1 MQETVLELKNYS
13 VSFDTP
19 DGEVQAVRNVDLT
32 VKKGEILCIVG
43 ESGCGKTVMCR
54 SVMKLLPPNA
64 HVKSGEISLCG
75 ENITAYK
82 RKKMEKLCGSKVS
95 MVFQD
100 PMLTLNPT
108 IPVGKQI
115 TEAIIKNQKVSRDEA
130 RKKAVEMLKLVG
142 IPDAEQRYGLQP
154 HFFSGGMR
162 QRCVLAIAL
171 ACDPEILFAD
181 EATTALDA
189 TVETKI
195 LDLLLELREKTGIS
209 IVFISHDLGAVARI
223 ADRVAVMY
231 AGKIIEIGTA
241 EEVYYDPRHPYT
253 WGLLSSLPV
262 FAGEK
267 GELNPIPGM
276 PPSLLNPPPG
286 DAFAVRNPQALA
298 IDYEQTPPMF
308 KVSDTHYAATWL
320 LDERAP
326 KIEKPSILKDRLQE
340 NSGRKQKPDKK
351 EASFLQKTEQKQASV
366 LIEARNLK
374 QHFRIRSDYTI
385 HAVDDV
391 SFSIREGEIM
401 ALVGETGCGKSTTAR
416 TLAGIYRPTG
426 GEIFY
431 QGERVPDKKD
441 PFGMRK
447 KMQTEIQ
454 MIFQD
459 SGAALNPRMS
469 IRQIMLEPVKI
480 SRRIRD
486 REMLENRLRE
496 ILKETGLDESIL
508 SKKPGELS
516 GGQQQRAALARIM
529 AYEPE
534 VILLDEPFSALDE
547 FLKDR
552 LQQELI
558 QIDTTNILFICGG
571 AFDGLD
577 KYILRRTDKS
587 ALGFGSALKDNST
600 EAERALLRKV
610 EPHDLVKFGLIPE
623 LIGRLPVI
631 TVLDDLDEDALVRV
645 LKEPRNSLVK
655 QYKELLGMDNVE
667 LTFTDEALHAIAR
680 KTIERKTGA
689 RGLRSVMESIL
700 LPIMYE
706 VPSDATIIRVT
717 VDEDTVE
724 GGEAHLEYGAVRKRY
739 KNQAALS

>member
-19 DGEVQAVRNVDLT
+19 DGEVQAVRNVDFS

-54 SVMKLLPPNA
+54 SIMKLLPPNA
-64 HVKSGEISLCG
+64 RVKSGEVRLCG
-75 ENITAYK
+75 ENITDYK
-82 RKKMEKLCGSKVS
+82 RKKMEKLCGSKMS

-115 TEAIIKNQKVSRDEA
+115 TEAIIKNQKISRDEA
-130 RKKAVEMLKLVG
+130 GKKAIEMLKLVG

-171 ACDPEILFAD
+171 ACNPQILFAD
-181 EATTALDA
+181 EATTALDV

-195 LDLLLELREKTGIS
+195 LDLLLELRKKTGIS
-209 IVFISHDLGAVARI
+209 IVFVSHDLGAVARI

-231 AGKIIEIGTA
+231 AGKIVEIGNA
-241 EEVYYDPRHPYT
+241 REVYHDPRHPYT

-262 FAGEK
+262 FADEEGV
-267 GELNPIPGM
+267 LNPIPGM
-276 PPSLLNPPPG
+276 PPSLLDPPPG

-298 IDYEQTPPMF
+298 IDYKKEPPMF

-326 KIEKPSILKDRLQE
+326 KIKRPDCLNMEKKVNVRSTEKRGNQRINDRKEDELQE
-340 NSGRKQKPDKK
+340 YSQPQKRM
-351 EASFLQKTEQKQASV
+351 QAPV
-366 LIEARNLK
+366 LIEAKNLK
-374 QHFRIRSDYTI
+374 QYFRIRSDYTV

-391 SFSIREGEIM
+391 SFEIREGEIM

-416 TLAGIYRPTG
+416 TLAGIYHPTG

-431 QGERVPDKKD
+431 RGERVSDEKKSFRLKKSGD
-441 PFGMRK
+441 NDIRK
-447 KMQTEIQ
+447 RMQEEIQ

-469 IRQIMLEPVKI
+469 VRQIMLEPVKI

-486 REMLENRLRE
+486 KELLESKLQE
-496 ILKETGLDESIL
+496 ILKETGLDEGIL

-516 GGQQQRAALARIM
+516 GGQRQRVAIGRSLLM
-529 AYEPE
+529 EPRL
-534 VILLDEPFSALDE
+534 IIADEPIASLDISIQAQIVMLFKKLQKEKKFS
-547 FLKDR
+547 F
-552 LQQELI
+552 
-558 QIDTTNILFICGG
+558 LFI
-571 AFDGLD
+571 A
-577 KYILRRTDKS
+577 
-587 ALGFGSALKDNST
+587 
-600 EAERALLRKV
+600 
-610 EPHDLVKFGLIPE
+610 HDLSMVRFLSDRVGVMKNGKLVEMAPTEELFRNPVHPYTRSLLSAIHIPDPVTERKRKLIE
-623 LIGRLPVI
+623 
-631 TVLDDLDEDALVRV
+631 
-645 LKEPRNSLVK
+645 
-655 QYKELLGMDNVE
+655 Y
-667 LTFTDEALHAIAR
+667 DEA
-680 KTIERKTGA
+680 
-689 RGLRSVMESIL
+689 
-700 LPIMYE
+700 
-706 VPSDATIIRVT
+706 
-717 VDEDTVE
+717 
-724 GGEAHLEYGAVRKRY
+724 
-739 KNQAALS
+739 

>member
-130 RKKAVEMLKLVG
+130 KKRAVEMLKLVG

-189 TVETKI
+189 TVEAKI

-326 KIEKPSILKDRLQE
+326 KIEKPAILKDRLQE
-340 NSGRKQKPDKK
+340 NSGRKQK
-351 EASFLQKTEQKQASV
+351 
-366 LIEARNLK
+366 
-374 QHFRIRSDYTI
+374 
-385 HAVDDV
+385 
-391 SFSIREGEIM
+391 
-401 ALVGETGCGKSTTAR
+401 
-416 TLAGIYRPTG
+416 
-426 GEIFY
+426 
-431 QGERVPDKKD
+431 PDKKD

-508 SKKPGELS
+508 SKKQGELS
-516 GGQQQRAALARIM
+516 GGQRQRVAIGRSLLM
-529 AYEPE
+529 EPRL
-534 VILLDEPFSALDE
+534 IIADEPIASLDISIQAQIVML
-547 FLKDR
+547 FKK
-552 LQQELI
+552 LQQEKRFSFLFI
-558 QIDTTNILFICGG
+558 AHDLSMVRFLSDTTGVMKNGKL
-571 AFDGLD
+571 
-577 KYILRRTDKS
+577 
-587 ALGFGSALKDNST
+587 
-600 EAERALLRKV
+600 V
-610 EPHDLVKFGLIPE
+610 EMAP
-623 LIGRLPVI
+623 
-631 TVLDDLDEDALVRV
+631 T
-645 LKEPRNSLVK
+645 
-655 QYKELLGMDNVE
+655 KELFENPQHPYTQSL
-667 LTFTDEALHAIAR
+667 LSAIH
-680 KTIERKTGA
+680 IPDPLEERK
-689 RGLRSVMESIL
+689 RRLIE
-700 LPIMYE
+700 YE
-706 VPSDATIIRVT
+706 EPQSLG
-717 VDEDTVE
+717 E
-724 GGEAHLEYGAVRKRY
+724 GWKELSACHCVRI
-739 KNQAALS
+739 

>member
-1 MQETVLELKNYS
+1 
-13 VSFDTP
+13 
-19 DGEVQAVRNVDLT
+19 
-32 VKKGEILCIVG
+32 
-43 ESGCGKTVMCR
+43 MCR

-189 TVETKI
+189 TVEAKI

-276 PPSLLNPPPG
+276 PPSLLDPPPG

-326 KIEKPSILKDRLQE
+326 KIEMPSILKDRLQE
-340 NSGRKQKPDKK
+340 NSGRKQKMDKK
-351 EASFLQKTEQKQASV
+351 KASFLQKTEQKQAPV

-374 QHFRIRSDYTI
+374 QHF
-385 HAVDDV
+385 
-391 SFSIREGEIM
+391 
-401 ALVGETGCGKSTTAR
+401 
-416 TLAGIYRPTG
+416 
-426 GEIFY
+426 
-431 QGERVPDKKD
+431 Q
-441 PFGMRK
+441 
-447 KMQTEIQ
+447 
-454 MIFQD
+454 
-459 SGAALNPRMS
+459 
-469 IRQIMLEPVKI
+469 
-480 SRRIRD
+480 
-486 REMLENRLRE
+486 
-496 ILKETGLDESIL
+496 
-508 SKKPGELS
+508 
-516 GGQQQRAALARIM
+516 
-529 AYEPE
+529 
-534 VILLDEPFSALDE
+534 
-547 FLKDR
+547 
-552 LQQELI
+552 
-558 QIDTTNILFICGG
+558 
-571 AFDGLD
+571 
-577 KYILRRTDKS
+577 
-587 ALGFGSALKDNST
+587 
-600 EAERALLRKV
+600 
-610 EPHDLVKFGLIPE
+610 
-623 LIGRLPVI
+623 IGR
-631 TVLDDLDEDALVRV
+631 
-645 LKEPRNSLVK
+645 
-655 QYKELLGMDNVE
+655 
-667 LTFTDEALHAIAR
+667 
-680 KTIERKTGA
+680 
-689 RGLRSVMESIL
+689 
-700 LPIMYE
+700 
-706 VPSDATIIRVT
+706 
-717 VDEDTVE
+717 
-724 GGEAHLEYGAVRKRY
+724 AHV
-739 KNQAALS
+739 